1 MAKDQ
6 DNIRIYGS
14 EDDTVWLAPLGTT
27 LPTGLAA
34 PGAGFEDVGYLGE
47 SGIDLT
53 RDDSVQ
59 QFRAHQ
65 GGKVVRKKITESS
78 TSFVFRT
85 LEDNETTAK
94 LADNVISSSTATGV
108 TTSVLS
114 SAREVQAYAC
124 VVDKFDAGIHERHV
138 IARLEV
144 AGGGTET
151 WSNSELTE
159 REFTGEVIGNFT
171 KIVGPAA

>member
-6 DNIRIYGS
+6 DNIHIYGS
-14 EDDTVWLAPLGTT
+14 EDDTVWLAPLGST
-27 LPTGLAA
+27 LPTSLAA
-34 PGAGFEDVGYLGE
+34 PDAAFKDVGYLGE
-47 SGIDLT
+47 DGIDLN

-78 TSFVFRT
+78 TTITFRT
-85 LEDNETTAK
+85 LEDNETTAA
-94 LADNVISSSTATGV
+94 LADNVVSSVTATGV
-108 TTSVLS
+108 TTEVLS
-114 SAREVQAYAC
+114 SAREVTGYAC
-124 VVDKFDAGIHERHV
+124 IVDLYDGGVHKRYV
-138 IARLEV
+138 TPRLDV

-159 REFTGEVIGNFT
+159 REFTGEIIGNFT
-171 KIVGPAA
+171 RITGPAA